1 MLELITRGFKM
12 NVRYVA
18 GETTYLEDPAMGRYV
33 EVRYMETPLTACVSN
48 GRQSCVNLLL
58 AAGTDFYFPDSLGLM
73 PLMHAVVCDQP
84 AMQTILLYNGADVN
98 SMDHFYETALVKAV
112 VHGKFSAAVQLL
124 QPGAEPN
131 VVVWGNKTALHRVVE
146 MQHITLTEA
155 LVVHAAEMS
164 AEHLIEAAHHG
175 NHHLLRVLLT
185 RHKEVKMDEQ
195 YNGEV
200 ALCVSVWHAH
210 HHCSKILV
218 ELGADVNAVT
228 NYGESTLLGATA
240 HGDYELVKLLLKHG
254 VYINLVNAQ
263 GQNAQTYNLAQNPL
277 VHAEIEQ
284 ILSMAGEF
292 CFTVT
297 CNGQNFVQK
306 YTPTGVTLIP
316 VKQDRPYAKKVCP
329 LLIACKLAIRQHL
342 ANMDSHINLF
352 VSVPKL
358 PLPLVLQ
365 KLLLNNMSLK
375 D

>member
-1 MLELITRGFKM
+1 M

-18 GETTYLEDPAMGRYV
+18 GETTYSEDPATGRYV

-58 AAGTDFYFPDSLGLM
+58 AAATDINFPDSLGLT

-84 AMQTILLYNGADVN
+84 AIQTILLYNRADVN
-98 SMDHFYETALVKAV
+98 SLDHFYETMLVKAV
-112 VHGKFSAAVQLL
+112 VRGKFSAAVQLL
-124 QPGAEPN
+124 QQGAEPN
-131 VVVWGNKTALHRVVE
+131 VVVWGNKTALHRAVE
-146 MQHITLTEA
+146 MQHIALTEA
-155 LVVHAAEMS
+155 LVVHGAEVS

-175 NHHLLRVLLT
+175 NHHLLQVLLT
-185 RHKEVKMDEQ
+185 HHQEVKMDER

-218 ELGADVNAVT
+218 ELGADVNALT

-263 GQNAQTYNLAQNPL
+263 GQNAQTYNLVQNPL

-284 ILSMAGEF
+284 VLSVAGEF
-292 CFTVT
+292 CFMVT

-306 YTPTGVTLIP
+306 YTPTGMTLIP
-316 VKQDRPYAKKVCP
+316 VKQDRPYAKKVHP
-329 LLIACKLAIRQHL
+329 LSIAYKLAIRQHL
-342 ANMDSHINLF
+342 ANTDSRINLF

-365 KLLLNNMSLK
+365 KMLLNNLWLK